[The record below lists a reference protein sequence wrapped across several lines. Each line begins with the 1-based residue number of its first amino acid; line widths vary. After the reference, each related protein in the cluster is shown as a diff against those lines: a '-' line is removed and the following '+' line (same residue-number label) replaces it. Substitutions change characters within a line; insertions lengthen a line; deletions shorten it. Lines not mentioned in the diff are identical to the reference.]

1 MTELHSSS
9 STSNSPIQTQLPH
22 ICTPAASLGNPRQVG
37 WLAKKTRKKSFI
49 FGCWNS
55 RTPQALNLS
64 SAGTETANWAGH
76 VAVCSFSELQN
87 VTNPNGAAEMRVCL
101 GGEQEES

>member
-1 MTELHSSS
+1 MTEPHSSS
-9 STSNSPIQTQLPH
+9 STSNSLIQTQLPH

-37 WLAKKTRKKSFI
+37 WLAKKNKKK
-49 FGCWNS
+49 
-55 RTPQALNLS
+55 
-64 SAGTETANWAGH
+64 
-76 VAVCSFSELQN
+76 ELYLWLLEQQNTSGFESVERWDRDSKLGRPRRCFQN